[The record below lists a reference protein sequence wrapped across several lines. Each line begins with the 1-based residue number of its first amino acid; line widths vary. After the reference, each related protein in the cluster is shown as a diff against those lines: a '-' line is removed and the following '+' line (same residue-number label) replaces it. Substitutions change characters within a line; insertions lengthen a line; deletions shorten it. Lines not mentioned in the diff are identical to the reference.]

1 MTRTT
6 SRRAA
11 LGTLAGL
18 ALAGTVPLARAQA
31 FPNRPLRM
39 VVPFPPGGTVDLVAR
54 ELARLIGEDLKQ
66 SVVVDNKPGAGAN
79 IGAEIVAR
87 AAPDG
92 YTILNTSV
100 IIAQNPAVQSKLPFD
115 VQKDFAPIAQ
125 TTYGTY
131 VLIVPSAFPATNMA
145 EFIARA
151 RSMPGKIG
159 YGSTGVGGGG
169 HLVMEML
176 KSMARIDLLHVPYKG
191 EAPALTDLYGG
202 QIEAIFTTSFA
213 AAGLIKGGKVKA
225 LGHSGSRRLPA
236 LPGVAPIV
244 ETVPGFEA
252 DGWQC
257 LLAPAGTP
265 REVVLRLNAAANV
278 ALKDA
283 GFAARLRDLAF
294 DALGGTPEQLAEAIR
309 RDLARWRAV
318 AQANNIKAE

>member
-1 MTRTT
+1 MTIVLRCL
-6 SRRAA
+6 AFA
-11 LGTLAGL
+11 LLFHGAQ
-18 ALAGTVPLARAQA
+18 ALAQA
-31 FPNRPLRM
+31 YPAKPLRM
-39 VVPFPPGGTVDLVAR
+39 VVPFPAGGTVDLIAR
-54 ELARLIGEDLKQ
+54 ELARLMGADLGQ

-115 VQKDFAPIAQ
+115 VLKDFAPIAQ

-131 VLIVPSAFPATNMA
+131 VLIVPAAFPAGNMA

-151 RSMPGKIG
+151 RASPGRLN
-159 YGSTGVGGGG
+159 YGSTGVGGGA

-176 KSMARIDLLHVPYKG
+176 RSMAKIDVVHVPYKG
-191 EAPALTDLYGG
+191 EAPAMTDLYGG

-213 AAGLIKGGKVKA
+213 AASLVKGGKVKA
-225 LGHSGSRRLPA
+225 LGHSGTRRMAA
-236 LPGVAPIV
+236 LPGVAPIG

-265 REVVLRLNAAANV
+265 REIVARLNSAAV
-278 ALKDA
+278 KALQDP
-283 GFAARLRDLAF
+283 GFSARLRDLAF
-294 DALGGTPEQLAEAIR
+294 DSIGGTPEQLGEVLR
-309 RDLARWRAV
+309 RELLRWREIAV
-318 AQANNIKAE
+318 TNNIRAE